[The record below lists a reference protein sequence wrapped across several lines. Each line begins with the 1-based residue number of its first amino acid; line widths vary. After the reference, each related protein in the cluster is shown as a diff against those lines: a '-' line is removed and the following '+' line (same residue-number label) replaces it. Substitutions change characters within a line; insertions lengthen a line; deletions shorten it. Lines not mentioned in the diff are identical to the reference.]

1 MVEIIAVA
9 NLKGGVGKSTI
20 AVNLACALLGADR
33 KAVVIDAD
41 SQGTSTFWGSRGNLP
56 VELRPMPLD
65 DGEVKQGWF
74 PRLRKRKA
82 AVSGDAAA
90 VAWIEEL
97 RGVDADYVVIDC
109 PPHVGIATR
118 AAVWAADL
126 VLVPV
131 TASAA
136 DVAATAPALDLITK
150 ARSERRDKGPACLL
164 VPSKVDRSTATG
176 RTIETILRHLGQP
189 VGPAITQRI
198 AFADAVAFGQW
209 VGQYASGSPAHE
221 EITNLAYRVR
231 RELRELGKSRGGG
244 AGSTAAKPAAASG
257 TGARAG
263 TKTRKTPVG

>member
-41 SQGTSTFWGSRGNLP
+41 SQGTSTFWGSRGALP
-56 VELRPMPLD
+56 VEMRPMPLD

-74 PRLRKRKA
+74 PRLRKRKSE
-82 AVSGDAAA
+82 VTGDAAA
-90 VAWIEEL
+90 VAWMNEL
-97 RGVDADYVVIDC
+97 RGVDANYVVIDC

-118 AAVWAADL
+118 AAVWVADL

-150 ARSERRDKGPACLL
+150 ARGERSDKGPACLL

-176 RTIETILRHLGQP
+176 RTIETILKHLGQP

-209 VGQYASGSPAHE
+209 IGQYAAGSPAHE

-231 RELRELGKSRGGG
+231 RELRDLGKARSGGSSG
-244 AGSTAAKPAAASG
+244 ALPADSAKAKS
-257 TGARAG
+257 
-263 TKTRKTPVG
+263 KTPAS